1 MCVCTG
7 AHAFIDPDPPPC
19 PKVPEGGPI
28 GGMPQ
33 QPACMQQLLSCF
45 NPASIKHPRS
55 SKDISPVYTS
65 AMAPCLPAHAFTMPQ
80 TSNRVCDGAGQQ
92 AHHQQTEA
100 SHAKLPGTT
109 LNGTTAPVFLTA
121 GSGHAPCK
129 AMCNPVGLSRPTSN
143 SLQAAYAASC
153 NNSFAH
159 GLQFSAPCL
168 PRSANGVTPDHDSLD
183 FFVPQ
188 LRQSLRARSAL
199 AHRPDLDDYVPISSW
214 HRQAWDASH
223 GSLQSFKQLCQR
235 MRRNKRKTWSIAP
248 AFSVGPQMLR
258 SSASKKSRHNT
269 EKPIPSSSEC
279 ICSDLQ
285 QAHAIQPQHGVLNLA
300 QQVIC
305 SYCMLPVPAKSRLV
319 IYNQST
325 HSSLCL
331 PQQPL
336 PWSPPTPLQSA
347 QHSPPIPQLHS
358 SNNASQ
364 QSLPSS
370 LAHYQPAPLHS
381 CSPTRHALQP
391 IWDAGATAADLKVPG
406 RVYKPQ
412 CDLEDFGFETKTSIA
427 STHAAHEQQSQEL
440 QHSMLEWIVANF
452 AGSDVTCTR

>member
-1 MCVCTG
+1 
-7 AHAFIDPDPPPC
+7 
-19 PKVPEGGPI
+19 
-28 GGMPQ
+28 MPQ
-33 QPACMQQLLSCF
+33 QPACMPQLLSCF
-45 NPASIKHPRS
+45 NPASIKHSSS
-55 SKDISPVYTS
+55 SKDSPVHTS
-65 AMAPCLPAHAFTMPQ
+65 AMASCLPAHAFTMPQ

-92 AHHQQTEA
+92 ANHQQPEA
-100 SHAKLPGTT
+100 SHAKLPR
-109 LNGTTAPVFLTA
+109 TAADGQTALVFSRA
-121 GSGHAPCK
+121 GSGHAPRK
-129 AMCNPVGLSRPTSN
+129 VMCNPVGLSRPSCN

-168 PRSANGVTPDHDSLD
+168 PRSANSVTPDHDLLD
-183 FFVPQ
+183 FCMPQ
-188 LRQSLRARSAL
+188 LGQSLRERSAL
-199 AHRPDLDDYVPISSW
+199 VHRPDSDDYVPISSW

-235 MRRNKRKTWSIAP
+235 LRRDKRKTSSIAP

-258 SSASKKSRHNT
+258 SSASKRSRHNT
-269 EKPIPSSSEC
+269 EKFIPSSSEC

-285 QAHAIQPQHGVLNLA
+285 QAHAIQPQHGVLNLV
-300 QQVIC
+300 QQVFC
-305 SYCMLPVPAKSRLV
+305 LYCMLPVPAKSRLV
-319 IYNQST
+319 IHNQPT
-325 HSSLCL
+325 HPSLCL

-347 QHSPPIPQLHS
+347 QHSSPIPQLHS

-364 QSLPSS
+364 QSQQSFPSS
-370 LAHYQPAPLHS
+370 LAHYQPTPLRS

-391 IWDAGATAADLKVPG
+391 SWGAGATAADLKVPG
-406 RVYKPQ
+406 RVCKPQ